1 MANKVLIVDDD
12 VVLLRFM
19 TEFLEGE
26 AFEVIKANNGAEA
39 LRLAYR
45 EHPDIIILD
54 IMMPGMDGFQVTRR
68 IREMADIP
76 LILLTAKSTEADKLQ
91 GFQMGVDDY
100 ITKPFSFAEL
110 SARIQAV
117 LNRTQRLKA
126 EDLKV
131 IRFGDYLLDLRK
143 REVKFKDEPV
153 TLTPTE
159 YRLLEALIKH
169 KGQAVAENDL
179 IKEVWGDYRQ
189 EETAAVRRYIW
200 LLRQKME
207 EDPAN
212 PKLILTVRGYGYRIE
227 TGSLEAQ
234 DT

>member
-143 REVKFKDEPV
+143 REVKFKDELV

>member
-54 IMMPGMDGFQVTRR
+54 VMMPGMDGFQVTRR

-91 GFQMGVDDY
+91 GFQLGVDDY

-143 REVKFKDEPV
+143 REVRFKDELV

-227 TGSLEAQ
+227 TGSLHAPEP
-234 DT
+234 

>member
-26 AFEVIKANNGAEA
+26 AYEVIKANNGAEA

-45 EHPDIIILD
+45 EHPDIIVLD
-54 IMMPGMDGFQVTRR
+54 IMMPGMDGFQVTKR

-91 GFQMGVDDY
+91 GFQLGVDDY

-117 LNRTQRLKA
+117 LNRTQKLKA

-131 IRFGDYLLDLRK
+131 IRFGEYLLDLRK
-143 REVKFKDEPV
+143 REVRFKDELV

-207 EDPAN
+207 DDPSN

-227 TGSLEAQ
+227 TGNLDAHNR
-234 DT
+234 